1 MPENCVLTHAY
12 LKTPKAAAIA
22 GIAFSLLLLLIL
34 WLLRTSIPADPLEP
48 GAWLATD
55 TRAIT
60 VALNLVPFAGVAFL
74 WFIGVLRDRL
84 GQRED
89 RFFASVFF
97 GSALLFLAMLF
108 AAAAVIGAV
117 MLVASISEPNE
128 LISSA
133 TFRFARA
140 VSYIIVNVYA
150 IKMAAVFMIST
161 STVLIRTGIA
171 PRWIAL
177 LGFSLAV
184 ILLIGS
190 FFINWSIA
198 VFPSWV
204 FLISVYILIDNLG
217 RNPLADGGSPVCD
230 NPDPVAETAATS
242 RRQPR
247 DAGVLDPRARCHP
260 LPLAARRS
268 ARGRSPR
275 SAPRSAPAFASGSG
289 SARKPVTSRVTILS
303 TNSASSSF
311 SGS

>member
-1 MPENCVLTHAY
+1 MAENGVLTHAH

-22 GIAFSLLLLLIL
+22 GIAFSLLILLIL
-34 WLLRTSIPADPLEP
+34 WILRTSIPADPLEP

-84 GQRED
+84 GQLED

-140 VSYIIVNVYA
+140 VSYIIMNVYA

-161 STVLIRTGIA
+161 STVVIRTGIA
-171 PRWIAL
+171 PRWIAFLGL
-177 LGFSLAV
+177 LLAV

-190 FFINWSIA
+190 FFISWSVA

-217 RNPLADGGSPVCD
+217 RNPLADDG
-230 NPDPVAETAATS
+230 
-242 RRQPR
+242 
-247 DAGVLDPRARCHP
+247 
-260 LPLAARRS
+260 
-268 ARGRSPR
+268 
-275 SAPRSAPAFASGSG
+275 
-289 SARKPVTSRVTILS
+289 
-303 TNSASSSF
+303 
-311 SGS
+311 

>member
-1 MPENCVLTHAY
+1 MPENSVLTHAQ

-60 VALNLVPFAGVAFL
+60 VALNLVPFAGVAFI

-84 GQRED
+84 GQLED

-117 MLVASISEPNE
+117 MLVASVSEPNE
-128 LISSA
+128 LIGSA
-133 TFRFARA
+133 TFRFARM
-140 VSYIIVNVYA
+140 NVYA

-161 STVLIRTGIA
+161 STVVIRTGIA
-171 PRWIAL
+171 PRWIAFLGL
-177 LGFSLAV
+177 LLAV

-190 FFINWSIA
+190 FFISWSVA

-204 FLISVYILIDNLG
+204 FLISVYILIDNLRG
-217 RNPLADGGSPVCD
+217 NPLADGG
-230 NPDPVAETAATS
+230 
-242 RRQPR
+242 
-247 DAGVLDPRARCHP
+247 
-260 LPLAARRS
+260 
-268 ARGRSPR
+268 
-275 SAPRSAPAFASGSG
+275 
-289 SARKPVTSRVTILS
+289 
-303 TNSASSSF
+303 
-311 SGS
+311 

>member
-1 MPENCVLTHAY
+1 M
-12 LKTPKAAAIA
+12 
-22 GIAFSLLLLLIL
+22 
-34 WLLRTSIPADPLEP
+34 
-48 GAWLATD
+48 
-55 TRAIT
+55 
-60 VALNLVPFAGVAFL
+60 
-74 WFIGVLRDRL
+74 LRDRL
-84 GQRED
+84 GQLED

-140 VSYIIVNVYA
+140 VSYIIMNVYA

-217 RNPLADGGSPVCD
+217 RNPLADGG
-230 NPDPVAETAATS
+230 
-242 RRQPR
+242 
-247 DAGVLDPRARCHP
+247 
-260 LPLAARRS
+260 
-268 ARGRSPR
+268 
-275 SAPRSAPAFASGSG
+275 
-289 SARKPVTSRVTILS
+289 
-303 TNSASSSF
+303 
-311 SGS
+311 